1 MKLQTQTGRKEDSG
15 YHVPGHAG
23 TVTVD
28 NDSKQLNIEILVDTL
43 SLHIHGNKQEKNTV
57 SRLQAVFIAMGLE
70 VL

>member
-1 MKLQTQTGRKEDSG
+1 M
-15 YHVPGHAG
+15 PGHAG

-28 NDSKQLNIEILVDTL
+28 NDSKQQKPLNIEILVDTL